1 MEGNFTVWLNLSYLR
16 DISGEFFKR
25 VGDDDLVVGER
36 GAEDV
41 ELKLVEAL
49 GEDALGARER
59 PRGLDHVPD
68 VARDALYPR
77 RGLEIG
83 ERKPLSLF

>member
-1 MEGNFTVWLNLSYLR
+1 MEGNFTAWLILSYLR
-16 DISGEFFKR
+16 DISGELFER

-41 ELKLVEAL
+41 ELELVEAL

-68 VARDALYPR
+68 VARDPLNPR
-77 RGLEIG
+77 RGLEM
-83 ERKPLSLF
+83 